1 MSSSSWSFYYANMTV
16 PLWRL
21 VTDFIC
27 DINSVLKY
35 VCIIYTCISI
45 HTDVTIN
52 YMYNVYAVSYTH
64 LRAHETA

>member
-35 VCIIYTCISI
+35 VYIIYTCISI

-52 YMYNVYAVSYTH
+52 YMYNVY
-64 LRAHETA
+64 EWF